1 MASNAMAATAATSAT
16 TSSSEPP
23 HAHAVTPAGAPIE
36 LIDGVLIH
44 KDRSA
49 SGEDPMSIGK
59 EHSLVVIYEQPSPDD
74 SYQRIAVRRAG
85 ETVALCMADGEHL
98 EILADRI
105 LP

>member
-1 MASNAMAATAATSAT
+1 
-16 TSSSEPP
+16 
-23 HAHAVTPAGAPIE
+23 
-36 LIDGVLIH
+36 
-44 KDRSA
+44 
-49 SGEDPMSIGK
+49 MSIGK